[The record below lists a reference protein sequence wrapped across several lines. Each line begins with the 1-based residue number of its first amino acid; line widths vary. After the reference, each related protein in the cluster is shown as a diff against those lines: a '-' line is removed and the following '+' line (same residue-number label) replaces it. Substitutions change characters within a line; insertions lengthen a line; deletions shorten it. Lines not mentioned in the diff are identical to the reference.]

1 MPGNSNID
9 IPANHKRSLSVT
21 SHHIENSINDIEA
34 ILTNNQQ
41 DNLTE
46 KYTKNMNEETRK
58 EILKL
63 TEVVRTK
70 NEDMFN
76 ELGLQS
82 GNTYEDRI
90 VRSRISHM
98 WTLLCDSTPESLSG
112 YGEVTDRQS
121 KLISKHVNSLLE
133 TVNKMQ
139 KLLNNGNQAEK

>member
-1 MPGNSNID
+1 MPGNNKID

-21 SHHIENSINDIEA
+21 SHHIENSINDIVT

-46 KYTKNMNEETRK
+46 KYIKNMNEEMRK

-63 TEVVRTK
+63 IEVIRTK
-70 NEDMFN
+70 NENMFN
-76 ELGLQS
+76 ELSLQS
-82 GNTYEDRI
+82 SNIYEDRI

-112 YGEVTDRQS
+112 YGEVTDDQS
-121 KLISKHVNSLLE
+121 TLISKHVNSLLE

-139 KLLNNGNQAEK
+139 EILTNGNQAQ

>member
-1 MPGNSNID
+1 MPGNNKID

-21 SHHIENSINDIEA
+21 SHHIENSINDIVT

-46 KYTKNMNEETRK
+46 KYIKNMNEEMRK

-63 TEVVRTK
+63 IEVIRTK
-70 NEDMFN
+70 NENMFN
-76 ELGLQS
+76 ELSLQS
-82 GNTYEDRI
+82 SNIYEDRI

-112 YGEVTDRQS
+112 YGEVTGEQG

-139 KLLNNGNQAEK
+139 EILTDGNQTK